1 MAKKYGPLLFSHEVS
16 YNKETFS
23 EKVHTCLSPSL
34 TSLAF
39 ILSPSHSFSLCFSLS
54 RSVRQS
60 LHQLKVEVSN
70 TISIDTS
77 FHLMRRLQTSLL
89 VVLCGITYLPFTF
102 IDTLSRTLPLLPT
115 NKSTLTL
122 SLTQ

>member
-16 YNKETFS
+16 YNNETFS

-54 RSVRQS
+54 LLVRQS

-77 FHLMRRLQTSLL
+77 FHLMRRLQTSLTCFAEWYHQEPIFHL
-89 VVLCGITYLPFTF
+89 H
-102 IDTLSRTLPLLPT
+102 TLLL
-115 NKSTLTL
+115 SHAL
-122 SLTQ
+122 SLSYTPTKAL